1 MALENPPGA
10 ASAQLCIKL
19 SITWAI
25 PVAITRASPVAHQP
39 GHPTGHPNDI
49 CRGLGRMVYTL
60 TTPLYYVNDRAHLG
74 SAYTTLVCDAIARQR
89 RLCGESVL
97 FITGCD
103 EHGQKIQRTAEAAG
117 LSPQAHCDEVSEGY
131 RQLWQ
136 RWQISNDRFIR
147 TTDPRH
153 RSIVEQFFAR
163 VEANG
168 DVIEGRQQGW
178 YCVACE
184 EFKDDPHE
192 AQDPECPLHRRP
204 LEWRD
209 ELNLFFRLSRYQQ
222 QIEQLIAQEGFI
234 QPQNRRRE
242 VENFVAQGLRDFSIS
257 RVNLPWGIGVPG
269 HSGHTFYVWFDAL
282 LGYLTA
288 LLEPGDEPDL
298 QLVTKRGWPAS
309 LHVIGK
315 DILRFHAVYWPAM
328 LLSAG
333 LPLPKRVFGHGFLT
347 REGQKMGKS
356 IGNVL
361 DPQQLL
367 DKCGRDAVRWYLLR
381 DIPFGDDGDFQQQR
395 FTDLVNND
403 LANTIGNLLNRTSS
417 MARRWFADAVPP
429 AGGAAASSHPLAAA
443 ALLAKQ
449 QSELAWERLD
459 LRPAAEAALQLAIT
473 ANGFL
478 NDQAPWKLIKQEG
491 EQAQVA
497 ADLYAVLEATRQVAV
512 LLAPLVPDL
521 SARML
526 AQLSQAGAA
535 SWPDSLAW
543 GLLPSGLALPEPQP
557 VMARLELDGPL

>member
-25 PVAITRASPVAHQP
+25 PVAITGASPVAHQP

-543 GLLPSGLALPEPQP
+543 GLLPSGRALPEPQP

>member
-1 MALENPPGA
+1 
-10 ASAQLCIKL
+10 
-19 SITWAI
+19 
-25 PVAITRASPVAHQP
+25 
-39 GHPTGHPNDI
+39 
-49 CRGLGRMVYTL
+49 MVYTL

-543 GLLPSGLALPEPQP
+543 GLLPSGRALPEPQP

>member
-1 MALENPPGA
+1 MALENSPGA

-269 HSGHTFYVWFDAL
+269 HGGHTFYVWFDAL

-298 QLVTKRGWPAS
+298 QLLTKRGWPAS

-429 AGGAAASSHPLAAA
+429 AGGATASSHPLAAA

-459 LRPAAEAALQLAIT
+459 LRAAAEAALQLAIT

-535 SWPDSLAW
+535 SWPGSLAW